1 MPRPPC
7 PPVARWA
14 PLHRDSGPFRGIPPP
29 SILQA
34 MRPTLVLPVLLAGV
48 ITSCATLQQ
57 FAALRSVDFQ
67 LDRVADVRVAGIE
80 ASRVASYSDLSLM
93 DAARVG
99 TSIAR
104 RELPLVLQL
113 HVRAENPSDN
123 PVTARLVRMQ
133 WTLFLDDTETIS
145 GLIDQEL
152 ELPPG
157 QPRDIPVDISLD
169 LFDFFERSGPDLFN
183 LALNLIGA
191 GERPT
196 QVALRAVPTVN
207 TALGPISYPQPI
219 TIVDRRVGN

>member
-1 MPRPPC
+1 
-7 PPVARWA
+7 
-14 PLHRDSGPFRGIPPP
+14 
-29 SILQA
+29 
-34 MRPTLVLPVLLAGV
+34 MRKTFAVPALLAVV

-67 LDRVADVRVAGIE
+67 LDRVANVQVAGID
-80 ASRVASYSDLSLM
+80 ASRVSAYSDLNLM

-99 TSIAR
+99 AALAR
-104 RELPLVLQL
+104 RELPLAFQL

-123 PVTARLVRMQ
+123 PVTARLVRLQ
-133 WTLFLDDTETIS
+133 WTLFLDDAETIS

-157 QPRDIPVDISLD
+157 QPRDIPVTISLD

-183 LALNLIGA
+183 LALNLLGA
-191 GERPT
+191 GEEAS
-196 QVALRAVPTVN
+196 QVVLRAVPTVN

-219 TIVDRRVGN
+219 TIVDRRVGGR

>member
-1 MPRPPC
+1 MSKTIA
-7 PPVARWA
+7 V
-14 PLHRDSGPFRGIPPP
+14 
-29 SILQA
+29 
-34 MRPTLVLPVLLAGV
+34 PVLLAVV

-67 LDRVADVRVAGIE
+67 LDRVANVQVAGID
-80 ASRVASYSDLSLM
+80 ASRVSAYSDLNLM

-99 TSIAR
+99 TAIAR
-104 RELPLVLQL
+104 RELPLAFQL

-123 PVTARLVRMQ
+123 PVTARLVRLQ

-157 QPRDIPVDISLD
+157 QPRDIPVNISLD

-183 LALNLIGA
+183 LALNLLGA
-191 GERPT
+191 GEEAS

-219 TIVDRRVGN
+219 TIVDRTVGGR

>member
-1 MPRPPC
+1 
-7 PPVARWA
+7 
-14 PLHRDSGPFRGIPPP
+14 
-29 SILQA
+29 
-34 MRPTLVLPVLLAGV
+34 MRKRFAVPALLAVV

-67 LDRVADVRVAGIE
+67 LDRVANVQVAGID
-80 ASRVASYSDLSLM
+80 ASRVSAYSDLNLM

-99 TSIAR
+99 AAIAR
-104 RELPLVLQL
+104 RELPLAFQL

-123 PVTARLVRMQ
+123 PITARLVRLQ

-157 QPRDIPVDISLD
+157 QPRDIPVNISLD
-169 LFDFFERSGPDLFN
+169 LFDFLERSGPDLFN
-183 LALNLIGA
+183 LALNLLGA
-191 GERPT
+191 GEEAS
-196 QVALRAVPTVN
+196 QIALRAVPTVN

-219 TIVDRRVGN
+219 TIVDRRVGGR

>member
-1 MPRPPC
+1 MSKTIA
-7 PPVARWA
+7 V
-14 PLHRDSGPFRGIPPP
+14 
-29 SILQA
+29 
-34 MRPTLVLPVLLAGV
+34 PVLLAVV

-67 LDRVADVRVAGIE
+67 LDRVANVQVAGID
-80 ASRVASYSDLSLM
+80 ASRVSAYSDLNLM
-93 DAARVG
+93 DAARVA
-99 TSIAR
+99 TAIAR
-104 RELPLVLQL
+104 RELPLAFQL

-123 PVTARLVRMQ
+123 PVTARLVRLQ

-157 QPRDIPVDISLD
+157 QPRDIPVNISLD

-183 LALNLIGA
+183 LALNLLGA
-191 GERPT
+191 GEEAS

-219 TIVDRRVGN
+219 TIVDRRVGGR

>member
-1 MPRPPC
+1 MSKTIA
-7 PPVARWA
+7 V
-14 PLHRDSGPFRGIPPP
+14 
-29 SILQA
+29 
-34 MRPTLVLPVLLAGV
+34 PVLLAVV

-67 LDRVADVRVAGIE
+67 LDRVANVQVAGID
-80 ASRVASYSDLSLM
+80 ASRVSAYSDLNLM

-99 TSIAR
+99 AALAR
-104 RELPLVLQL
+104 RELPLAFQL

-123 PVTARLVRMQ
+123 PVTARLVRLQ

-157 QPRDIPVDISLD
+157 QPRDIPVNISLD

-183 LALNLIGA
+183 LALNLLGA
-191 GERPT
+191 GEEAS
-196 QVALRAVPTVN
+196 QVVLRAVPTVN

-219 TIVDRRVGN
+219 TIVDRRVGGR

>member
-1 MPRPPC
+1 MSKTFAVP
-7 PPVARWA
+7 A
-14 PLHRDSGPFRGIPPP
+14 
-29 SILQA
+29 
-34 MRPTLVLPVLLAGV
+34 LLAVV

-67 LDRVADVRVAGIE
+67 LDRVANVQVAGID
-80 ASRVASYSDLSLM
+80 ASRVSAYSDLNLM

-99 TSIAR
+99 AALAR
-104 RELPLVLQL
+104 RELPLAFQL

-123 PVTARLVRMQ
+123 PVTARLVRLQ
-133 WTLFLDDTETIS
+133 WTLFLDDAETIS

-157 QPRDIPVDISLD
+157 QPRDIPVTISLD

-183 LALNLIGA
+183 LALNLLGA
-191 GERPT
+191 GEEAS
-196 QVALRAVPTVN
+196 QVVLRAVPTVN

-219 TIVDRRVGN
+219 TIVDRRVGGR

>member
-1 MPRPPC
+1 MSKTIA
-7 PPVARWA
+7 V
-14 PLHRDSGPFRGIPPP
+14 
-29 SILQA
+29 
-34 MRPTLVLPVLLAGV
+34 PVLLAVV

-67 LDRVADVRVAGIE
+67 LDRVANVQVAGID
-80 ASRVASYSDLSLM
+80 ASRVSAYSDLNLM
-93 DAARVG
+93 DAARVA
-99 TSIAR
+99 TAIAR
-104 RELPLVLQL
+104 RELPLAFQL

-123 PVTARLVRMQ
+123 PVTARLVRLQ

-157 QPRDIPVDISLD
+157 QPRDIPVNISLD
-169 LFDFFERSGPDLFN
+169 LFDFFEHSGPDLVN
-183 LALNLIGA
+183 LALNLLGA
-191 GERPT
+191 GEEAS

-219 TIVDRRVGN
+219 TIVDRRVGGR

>member
-1 MPRPPC
+1 M
-7 PPVARWA
+7 
-14 PLHRDSGPFRGIPPP
+14 
-29 SILQA
+29 
-34 MRPTLVLPVLLAGV
+34 LLAVV

-67 LDRVADVRVAGIE
+67 LDRVANVQVAGID
-80 ASRVASYSDLSLM
+80 ASRVSAYSDLNLM

-99 TSIAR
+99 AALAR
-104 RELPLVLQL
+104 RELPLAFQL

-123 PVTARLVRMQ
+123 PVTARLVRLQ

-157 QPRDIPVDISLD
+157 QPRDIPVNISLD

-183 LALNLIGA
+183 LALNLLGA
-191 GERPT
+191 GEEAS
-196 QVALRAVPTVN
+196 QVVLRAVPTVN

-219 TIVDRRVGN
+219 TIVDRRVGGR